1 MAIPI
6 SFLTAV
12 LKKAA
17 IEAVYLGGFARFL
30 QDHPGVPQ
38 DDHLVGVPFMSGGE
52 LQEFVDS
59 LKAIGF
65 DLTRGLAVGE
75 MFHGEWEP
83 CSGIEFRA
91 AYPDRPISGWHASV
105 ASEPGES

>member
-1 MAIPI
+1 MTIPI
-6 SFLTAV
+6 GFLTAV

-17 IEAVYLGGFARFL
+17 IEAGYPGGYTRFL
-30 QDHPGVPQ
+30 QEHPSVPQ
-38 DDHLVGVPFMSGGE
+38 DDHLVGVPFMSGGA

-59 LKAIGF
+59 LKATGF
-65 DLTRGLAVGE
+65 DVAQGLAVGE

-91 AYPDRPISGWHASV
+91 VDPDRPFSAWV
-105 ASEPGES
+105 ASAAPVVS